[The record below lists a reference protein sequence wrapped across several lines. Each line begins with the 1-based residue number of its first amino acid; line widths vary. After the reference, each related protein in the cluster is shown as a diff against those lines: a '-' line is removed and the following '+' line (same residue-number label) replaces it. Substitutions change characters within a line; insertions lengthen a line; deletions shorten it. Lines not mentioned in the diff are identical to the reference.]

1 MRRVAVV
8 ASASGNGKTTLGR
21 ELAEILGVPFVELDS
36 LVHGPGWTE
45 TPDDVLRAQL
55 EPIIASDGW
64 VIDGSYQ
71 HKIGDLV
78 PRSADTVVWLD
89 LPIRVWFPRLVRR
102 SWRRWRGPRAV
113 VERQQGVAVVDGLR
127 ARLAIRLVVSL
138 SLPPAPRVAGGT
150 ARLPRDPAGRAGG
163 SGAVPRPGS
172 DHLRTGRHRRLR
184 RISSP
189 TGRAV
194 ISGPCGPSRSRARQ
208 RSTSPWS
215 SARGSSDSP

>member
-1 MRRVAVV
+1 MMRRVAVV

-64 VIDGSYQ
+64 VIDGTYQ

-102 SWRRWRGPRAV
+102 SWRRWRGREPLWNDNRESLSSMVFARDSLFV
-113 VERQQGVAVVDGLR
+113 WSFRSHFRLRREWPEGLHASR
-127 ARLAIRLVVSL
+127 VIRLV
-138 SLPPAPRVAGGT
+138 APEEVDHFLAQ
-150 ARLPRDPAGRAGG
+150 ARITHEP
-163 SGAVPRPGS
+163 GATEGS
-172 DHLRTGRHRRLR
+172 DA
-184 RISSP
+184 SP
-189 TGRAV
+189 
-194 ISGPCGPSRSRARQ
+194 RQ
-208 RSTSPWS
+208 PG
-215 SARGSSDSP
+215 AP